1 MNFVLLN
8 DFNIQCNN
16 CGKIIRVDKDSLE
29 VLHLRK
35 HFVHLAHFPAVVCT
49 ATVANQAVGFVEEQN
64 RLRFFGILEHLADIL
79 FGIAYVT
86 VQQVARLLDNE
97 LAVERSR
104 KMFCKFGLAGTRRP
118 VKEHIQA
125 IGAVALF
132 HLFPPGIKSVHHLQN
147 LGHIGVGI
155 ERIEQ
160 ITRRTAFLVAVH
172 VFQVQLQKF
181 RLRLGN
187 GTHALHGVN
196 VATRHDKTLG
206 ARNSQRNAT
215 RRIIQTVTAMTEAEL
230 LAQELQATDGNRRS
244 TYLQIID
251 GKTACLFA
259 TACALGNPECYDLG
273 LCYGR
278 LFQLYDDI
286 ADGEATVETDT
297 LIAAE
302 MPRWNTLADQWPG
315 IVAQLPSYDCNK
327 TAQTNTK

>member
-1 MNFVLLN
+1 MVYLSAGLF
-8 DFNIQCNN
+8 
-16 CGKIIRVDKDSLE
+16 GKIGPETHRMALVVEL
-29 VLHLRK
+29 LHLASLIHDDVIDHDEIRRGRES
-35 HFVHLAHFPAVVCT
+35 VNGRWGNSVAVLVGDYLLA
-49 ATVANQAVGFVEEQN
+49 Q
-64 RLRFFGILEHLADIL
+64 LMK
-79 FGIAYVT
+79 
-86 VQQVARLLDNE
+86 LLDE
-97 LAVERSR
+97 V
-104 KMFCKFGLAGTRRP
+104 
-118 VKEHIQA
+118 
-125 IGAVALF
+125 
-132 HLFPPGIKSVHHLQN
+132 
-147 LGHIGVGI
+147 
-155 ERIEQ
+155 
-160 ITRRTAFLVAVH
+160 
-172 VFQVQLQKF
+172 
-181 RLRLGN
+181 
-187 GTHALHGVN
+187 
-196 VATRHDKTLG
+196 DD
-206 ARNSQRNAT
+206 RNAT